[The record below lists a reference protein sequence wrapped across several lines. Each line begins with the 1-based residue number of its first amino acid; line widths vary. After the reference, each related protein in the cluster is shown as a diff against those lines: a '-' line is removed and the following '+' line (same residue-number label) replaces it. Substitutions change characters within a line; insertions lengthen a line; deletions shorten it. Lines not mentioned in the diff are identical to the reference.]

1 MSEPEARSVKI
12 IENGP
17 LRVTGAPLHRLRPV
31 NNDAGRPVDWQ
42 RGEDLETAESF
53 SLCRCGAS
61 ENKPFCDGTHNS
73 IGFNGRETADRAPT
87 ASRREHYEGPGIVM
101 TDDKTLCYH
110 AGFCVREHAK
120 AWSLVEQA
128 EDAEA
133 RALLVDMIEK
143 CPSGRL
149 EYFEPPDE
157 TPVERTLEQQVGIV
171 DDGPSGFREESRCR
185 VRTAKPTRSATGA
198 RFAAAG
204 RRTTN
209 RSATVSTPRSVSRT
223 ASRTGARG
231 SRGV

>member
-1 MSEPEARSVKI
+1 VAPSVKI

-17 LRVTGAPLHRLRPV
+17 LRVTGAPLYRLRPV

-42 RGEDLETAESF
+42 RGDDVETAESF

-73 IGFNGRETADRAPT
+73 MGFNGHETADRTPSAT
-87 ASRREHYEGPGIVM
+87 RREHYEGPGIVM

-120 AWSLVEQA
+120 AWSLVERA
-128 EDAEA
+128 DDAEA
-133 RALLVDMIEK
+133 RTLLVDMIEK

-157 TPVERTLEQQVGIV
+157 TPVERALEQQVGIV
-171 DDGPSGFREESRCR
+171 DDGPLWVQGGIPVQGSDGEPCEVRNRVTLCRCG
-185 VRTAKPTRSATGA
+185 ASKNKPFCDGEHSKID
-198 RFAAAG
+198 FKD
-204 RRTTN
+204 
-209 RSATVSTPRSVSRT
+209 S
-223 ASRTGARG
+223 
-231 SRGV
+231 

>member
-1 MSEPEARSVKI
+1 M
-12 IENGP
+12 
-17 LRVTGAPLHRLRPV
+17 TGAPLHRLRPV
-31 NNDAGRPVDWQ
+31 NNDAGRPLDWE
-42 RGEDLETAESF
+42 RGDDVETSESF

-73 IGFNGRETADRAPT
+73 IGFNGRETANRAPT
-87 ASRREHYEGPGIVM
+87 ATRRERYEGPGIVM

-128 EDAEA
+128 EDTAA

-157 TPVERTLEQQVGIV
+157 AAVEQTLEQEVGIV
-171 DDGPSGFREESRCR
+171 DDGPLWVRGGIPVQGSDGETYEVRNRVTLCRCGASNNKPFCDGEHSKIGFKDS
-185 VRTAKPTRSATGA
+185 
-198 RFAAAG
+198 
-204 RRTTN
+204 
-209 RSATVSTPRSVSRT
+209 
-223 ASRTGARG
+223 
-231 SRGV
+231 

>member
-1 MSEPEARSVKI
+1 MSEAVAPSVKI

-17 LRVTGAPLHRLRPV
+17 LRVTGAPLHRLRRV
-31 NNDAGRPVDWQ
+31 NNDAGRPIDWQ
-42 RGEDLETAESF
+42 RGDDVETAESF

-73 IGFNGRETADRAPT
+73 IGFNGRETADRTPT
-87 ASRREHYEGPGIVM
+87 ASRRERYEGPGIVM

-128 EDAEA
+128 EDPEA

-157 TPVERTLEQQVGIV
+157 TPVERALEQQVGIV
-171 DDGPSGFREESRCR
+171 DDGPLWVRGGIPVQGSDGETYEVRNRVTLCRCG
-185 VRTAKPTRSATGA
+185 ASKNKPFCDGEHSKID
-198 RFAAAG
+198 FKD
-204 RRTTN
+204 
-209 RSATVSTPRSVSRT
+209 S
-223 ASRTGARG
+223 
-231 SRGV
+231 

>member
-1 MSEPEARSVKI
+1 MSKPEARSVKI

-42 RGEDLETAESF
+42 RGDDVETSESF

-61 ENKPFCDGTHNS
+61 ENKPFCDGAHNS
-73 IGFNGRETADRAPT
+73 IGFDGRETADRAPT
-87 ASRREHYEGPGIVM
+87 ATRRERYEGPGIVM

-110 AGFCVREHAK
+110 AGFCVREHAQ

-128 EDAEA
+128 EDTEA

-157 TPVERTLEQQVGIV
+157 TPVEQTLEQEIGIV
-171 DDGPSGFREESRCR
+171 DNGPLWVQGGIPVQGSDGETYEVRNRVTLCRCGASNNKPFCDGEHSKIGFED
-185 VRTAKPTRSATGA
+185 G
-198 RFAAAG
+198 
-204 RRTTN
+204 
-209 RSATVSTPRSVSRT
+209 
-223 ASRTGARG
+223 
-231 SRGV
+231 